1 MMNRQNLWLLL
12 LAGCVFVAGCAGYH
26 VGTASLYRTDIKTVH
41 VPIFMCDSYRRHLG
55 ERLTEA
61 VCKKIEM
68 RTPYK
73 VVGRPTADTTL
84 VGRIVADNQ
93 HISIA
98 DQHNG
103 PRQKNLNLRV
113 EVEWRDHRGN
123 MIRGLEPIQ
132 IDITTNSHIVAEMGQ
147 SYATASQETID
158 KMADQIVDMMT
169 NPW

>member
-1 MMNRQNLWLLL
+1 MLIGACFLIS
-12 LAGCVFVAGCAGYH
+12 GCAGYH
-26 VGTASLYRTDIKTVH
+26 VGTASLYRTDVKTIH
-41 VPIFMCDSYRRHLG
+41 VPIFMSDSYRRHLG

-73 VVGRPTADTTL
+73 VIGRPTADTTL
-84 VGRIVADNQ
+84 VGRIVADKQ
-93 HISIA
+93 HVSIV
-98 DQHNG
+98 DDYNG
-103 PRQKNLNLRV
+103 PRQKNLNLVV

-123 MIRGLEPIQ
+123 MIRGLDPIQ
-132 IDITTNSHIVAEMGQ
+132 IDIEADSYIVAEMGQ

-158 KMADQIVDMMT
+158 KMADRIVDMMT